1 MLRKIK
7 MLLIYQHVI
16 QNETVYRSYM
26 AYSNGVRYRRT
37 ECCPV
42 LRVRTLNNTMV
53 IDTLECNGLFPHQ
66 LGPQTLISNL
76 VNHFSR
82 AFGEK
87 VNLTRNHSQT
97 VHAGQYRILSRAIF
111 CDDSQ

>member
-1 MLRKIK
+1 MPGPNPHI
-7 MLLIYQHVI
+7 
-16 QNETVYRSYM
+16 YRSYM
-26 AYSNGVRYRRT
+26 AHTRTGSDTAERERYS
-37 ECCPV
+37 CCPV

-82 AFGEK
+82 AFGE
-87 VNLTRNHSQT
+87 NEIPGLN
-97 VHAGQYRILSRAIF
+97 
-111 CDDSQ
+111 